1 MRGDNPVGKFIR
13 FVRELLLR
21 HPLPSPIV
29 NLLLMLRWRCFIHP
43 FASIGYPNR
52 VRLGKYCRVGKC
64 KISAPRNQLS
74 SNKYSVVIEDRAFI
88 GDGVVLSSQGGYI
101 EIGANV
107 SIHDYSII
115 YGYGGVR
122 VGRDTR
128 IAAASIIVSHE
139 HVFQNKN
146 TTIREVVCERLG
158 VAVGRDCWLGV
169 GCRVLGG
176 VSIGDF
182 AIVGAGAVVTSNIFP
197 ESIAVGV
204 PAKFLRNRF
213 SPGAT

>member
-1 MRGDNPVGKFIR
+1 MGKFIC
-13 FVRELLLR
+13 FARELLRR
-21 HPLPSPIV
+21 HPFPSPIM
-29 NLLLMLRWRCFIHP
+29 NFLLMLRWRCFIHP

-52 VRLGKYCRVGKC
+52 VRFGKYCRIGKC

-74 SNKYSVVIEDRAFI
+74 SDKYSVVIEERSFV

-101 EIGANV
+101 EIGASV

-122 VGRDTR
+122 VGKDTR

-139 HVFQNKN
+139 HVFQHKN
-146 TTIREVVCERLG
+146 IAIREIACERLG
-158 VAVGRDCWLGV
+158 VTVGRDCWLGV

-182 AIVGAGAVVTSNIFP
+182 AIVGAGAVVTSDITP
-197 ESIAVGV
+197 ETIAVGV
-204 PAKFLRNRF
+204 PAKFMRNRF
-213 SPGAT
+213 SPDAT